1 MTQSTMFQPFRVS
14 RLSGETRFAI
24 NVAPDWSGPA
34 MLPIPNRMLSHLLD
48 HLCKGAG
55 ISIEIAADDWSA
67 SWVFDHVGCED
78 LGQLVGRAAA
88 TIHERRQ
95 QATGVSGRASRRSC
109 MDDAESVVSVSF
121 EGRGAAHWTVPP
133 AVDIDGWVDAW
144 YEPGS
149 LAASAAY
156 GTNLRQ
162 FLDGL
167 AFGGGITLSIEVVRA
182 GNLHHLYE
190 TIFRNLGDCVGAAL
204 DTARVAPGTTSGLA
218 AIPRYSVEEL

>member
-1 MTQSTMFQPFRVS
+1 M
-14 RLSGETRFAI
+14 GEI
-24 NVAPDWSGPA
+24 PDGA
-34 MLPIPNRMLSHLLD
+34 AQRRQVHLL
-48 HLCKGAG
+48 KAG
-55 ISIEIAADDWSA
+55 LHRQESIALDSDPG
-67 SWVFDHVGCED
+67 V
-78 LGQLVGRAAA
+78 QL
-88 TIHERRQ
+88 Q
-95 QATGVSGRASRRSC
+95 PTGVSGRASRRSC

-121 EGRGAAHWTVPP
+121 EGRGTAHWTVPP

-149 LAASAAY
+149 PAASAAY

-167 AFGGGITLSIEVVRA
+167 AFGGAITLSIEVVRA